1 MWDIKKTKW
10 LIYIPGI
17 KAIELIYTSS
27 RDYGNNSKWETFKK
41 RSNISRGGD
50 FKKLRYNS
58 YFVYLHDIYT
68 IQLYPMPSI
77 CLIPLLFMTSKVEI
91 GETSSN
97 FALISCI
104 HFHANLLGKIMN
116 SSLLLPPKG

>member
-1 MWDIKKTKW
+1 MWNIKTKW

-17 KAIELIYTSS
+17 KAIEFIYTAIII
-27 RDYGNNSKWETFKK
+27 DGK
-41 RSNISRGGD
+41 RSRNETILAGVWGGGD

-58 YFVYLHDIYT
+58 CFVYHHDVHT
-68 IQLYPMPSI
+68 MLLYPMPTM
-77 CLIPLLFMTSKVEI
+77 CLVPLLFMPSKVEI

-97 FALISCI
+97 FTLISCI

-116 SSLLLPPKG
+116 SYLLLPPKG